1 MTTNAGDERGSAD
14 GRDHVRPTARTVAI
28 AGTIALALAGC
39 GAIGGTDDSDG
50 PSVVA
55 TTTILG
61 DVAGRVAECGGLEV
75 STLIPVGADP
85 HDYSPS
91 SVDVRDMVQ
100 ADLVIANGLGLEEG
114 LSAALESAR
123 EDGSNVLEVAPLVE
137 PRTMGSDGHDDDG
150 QDGDDH
156 DGDDGDDAEA
166 TPDEHSHD
174 DDALDP
180 HVWLDVAR
188 MATAAELIGA
198 ELAEVT
204 GDDALLACGEQ
215 VAAELIATDAEV
227 REILDAVPDGSRVL
241 VTDHDA
247 FGYFAEA
254 YGFEVAGV
262 VVPGGSTLAEPSSE
276 ELAALV
282 EVVRQAGVR
291 AIFANTAH
299 RTVLIEALSA
309 EVGDVEVVELYVG
322 SLGAEGSDAGDY
334 AGMMLADAQ
343 LIAQAL
349 SD

>member
-1 MTTNAGDERGSAD
+1 MMTNAGDDCGSDD
-14 GRDHVRPTARTVAI
+14 GRDHLRRTARMAAI
-28 AGTIALALAGC
+28 AGAVVLALAGC
-39 GAIGGTDDSDG
+39 GAIGDTEDSDG

-55 TTTILG
+55 TTTVLG
-61 DVAGRVAECGGLEV
+61 DVAGRVGECGGLEV

-123 EDGSNVLEVAPLVE
+123 EDGSNVLEVAPLLE
-137 PRTMGSDGHDDDG
+137 PRTMGSDDHDDDG
-150 QDGDDH
+150 H
-156 DGDDGDDAEA
+156 DDAEA
-166 TPDEHSHD
+166 AEDGHGHD

-215 VAAELIATDAEV
+215 VAAELMATDAEV
-227 REILDAVPDGSRVL
+227 REILDAVPEGSRVL

-262 VVPGGSTLAEPSSE
+262 VVSGGSTLAEPSSE

-282 EVVRQAGVR
+282 DVVREAGVR

-309 EVGDVEVVELYVG
+309 EVGEVDVVELYVG
-322 SLGAEGSDAGDY
+322 SIGAEGSDAGDY
-334 AGMMLADAQ
+334 AGMMLADAR
-343 LIAQAL
+343 LIAHAL